1 MIDDLLYL
9 LRASLSTLALS
20 LISISVSTVLGVLIG
35 VACAFRVPI
44 IPVFNTIC
52 VGFVRGV
59 PLLVVIF
66 AIYYSAPAFGF
77 DIDPF
82 AAAVVGLSFYF
93 TFFASE
99 IIRGAIAGVPRG
111 QFDAANSIG
120 LSFWQR
126 ARLVILPQALRSA
139 LPPMINTWLILVK
152 GSAFAS
158 VIGVWELTTA
168 STELAQRTVAPFQV
182 YGASMMI
189 YFAICFALAR
199 CGSFAEK
206 RLRFQT

>member
-9 LRASLSTLALS
+9 LRASLNTLALS
-20 LISISVSTVLGVLIG
+20 LISIGISTLLGVLIG
-35 VACAFRVPI
+35 VVCAFRVPI
-44 IPVFNTIC
+44 IPILNAIF

-66 AIYYSAPAFGF
+66 AIYYSAPAFGI

-82 AAAVVGLSFYF
+82 AAAVTGLSFYF
-93 TFFASE
+93 TFFVSE
-99 IIRGAIAGVPRG
+99 IVRGAVGAVPRG
-111 QFDAANSIG
+111 QFDAAYSLG
-120 LSFWQR
+120 LTFWQR

-182 YGASMMI
+182 YGASMLI
-189 YFAICFALAR
+189 YFAICFTLA
-199 CGSFAEK
+199 CFG
-206 RLRFQT
+206 